1 MINKIILLCISSL
14 LLSSCFTDIV
24 DEPKV
29 NTIDTKTLESFLNV
43 NIEKYAQINDSTQF
57 PTIAWVGITY
67 SKLTIENF
75 QRMKEAGIN
84 INCSRYPNLD
94 SMQIALDLSLEVG
107 IKTLIDCPE
116 LVNNTIE
123 TVNRFKDHP
132 ANAGYFLK
140 DEPSANQLSY
150 YSNLAKLI
158 ESIDNSRFCYINLLP
173 TYSGSDV
180 YGTSTY
186 NEYIQ
191 RYVKEIPLK
200 ILSFDHY
207 PIVGTNVRFDWYYNL
222 EIIKEVS
229 TNSNIPFWA
238 FALTTAHNSYPI
250 TNINQLRLQ
259 VYSNLAYG
267 AKGVQ
272 YFTYQTPTNNDYHMG
287 PIEVDGSK
295 TVVYEYIKT
304 LNEEIH
310 TLSPIFSNSKVLKVS
325 HYGDKIPE
333 GTTPFISAPS
343 NIISL
348 KIRGGNALLSE
359 LKNEENLFFMI
370 QNNNLFSEIGVKIE
384 TNEQTYVVSKK
395 GYIIPAEVIDEE
407 FKLEPGDIAIFMSE

>member
-1 MINKIILLCISSL
+1 MIKKIALLFIFSI
-14 LLSSCFTDIV
+14 LLSSCFTDVV

-29 NTIDTKTLESFLNV
+29 NTIDAKTLESFLNV
-43 NIEKYAQINDSTQF
+43 NITKYAQINNSIQF
-57 PTIAWVGITY
+57 PIVAWVGITY
-67 SKLTIENF
+67 PNLSIENF

-84 INCSRYPNLD
+84 INCSRYPNID
-94 SMQIALDLSLEVG
+94 SMQIALDLSFEVG

-116 LVNNTIE
+116 LTNNTVE
-123 TVNRFKDHP
+123 TVNRFRNHP

-140 DEPSANQLSY
+140 DEPSANQLPY

-173 TYSGSDV
+173 TYAGSDV

-191 RYVKEIPLK
+191 SYTMEIPLK

-207 PIVGTNVRFDWYYNL
+207 PIIGTNVRYDWYNNL
-222 EIIKEVS
+222 EIVKDV
-229 TNSNIPFWA
+229 TAKTNIPFWA
-238 FALTTAHNSYPI
+238 FALTTAHNSYPV
-250 TNINQLRLQ
+250 TDLNQLRLQ
-259 VYSNLAYG
+259 IYSNLAYG
-267 AKGVQ
+267 AKGIQ
-272 YFTYQTPTNNDYHMG
+272 FFSYQTTLKNDYHMG
-287 PIEVDGSK
+287 PIERDGSK
-295 TVVYEYIKT
+295 TVVYDYIKT
-304 LNEEIH
+304 INEEIH
-310 TLSPIFSNSKVLKVS
+310 AISPIFLNSEVIKVS
-325 HYGDKIPE
+325 HYGDNIPE
-333 GTTPFISAPS
+333 GTTPFISSPS

-359 LKNEENLFFMI
+359 LKNEENSFFMI

-407 FKLEPGDIAIFMSE
+407 FKLEPGDIAIFMS